1 MSRAF
6 AVLSILFT
14 LLLAAILVVP
24 GVLAQTPGAE
34 WQKTYGGVGFD
45 MAWSVIQTA
54 DGGYAFA
61 GESQVNAS
69 GINYAWLVKTDAY
82 GNALWNKTYGGTFR
96 SVIQT
101 VDGGYAI
108 AGMFANDFLLVKTDA
123 SGNGQWSRHYDPF
136 KPPEDI
142 NMSDAQ
148 HYAWDLV
155 QTADGGYA
163 LTGLTETRT
172 SGSNYDAWL
181 VKTDADGNEQWDKT
195 FGDGGERL
203 DYAHV
208 VVQTADGG
216 YAIGGGT
223 TSFGAGGQDAW
234 IVKTD
239 AAGTMLW
246 NKTYGGATT
255 DELNSMIQTNDG
267 GFALAASYGLV
278 KTDSYG
284 NEQWNKTYGGG
295 FNSLVQTVDGGYALA
310 GGIDSSGAG
319 VNDFWFV
326 KTDAD
331 GKEQWNRT
339 FGGAGQDQASS
350 VVQAFDGDFTLL
362 GWTESYGAGNR
373 DVWLIKTTAAII
385 PEFPSV
391 AMLTTLVT
399 MTLAVSL
406 AFRRKTNLN
415 KQ

>member
-181 VKTDADGNEQWDKT
+181 VKTDADGNEQWDK
-195 FGDGGERL
+195 
-203 DYAHV
+203 
-208 VVQTADGG
+208 
-216 YAIGGGT
+216 AIGG
-223 TSFGAGGQDAW
+223 A
-234 IVKTD
+234 V
-239 AAGTMLW
+239 
-246 NKTYGGATT
+246 
-255 DELNSMIQTNDG
+255 
-267 GFALAASYGLV
+267 
-278 KTDSYG
+278 
-284 NEQWNKTYGGG
+284 
-295 FNSLVQTVDGGYALA
+295 
-310 GGIDSSGAG
+310 
-319 VNDFWFV
+319 
-326 KTDAD
+326 
-331 GKEQWNRT
+331 
-339 FGGAGQDQASS
+339 QDQAWS
-350 VVQAFDGDFTLL
+350 VVQAVDGDFTLL

-373 DVWLIKTTAAII
+373 DVWLIKTTTDVI
-385 PEFPSV
+385 PEFTSNLIPT
-391 AMLTTLVT
+391 ALMIAITLTTVLAKKKRVT
-399 MTLAVSL
+399 G
-406 AFRRKTNLN
+406 
-415 KQ
+415 